1 MWVEEESFVGLDR
14 RKRRGFR
21 FPDRRRAL
29 RLRNAPSLD
38 TLIRQV
44 RVGAFNLHTPEA
56 LKLMQL
62 RLAGA
67 ADLAQLRG
75 KPQLAAALAAIATD
89 LVAAPPLSAAE
100 ADGFEQRILDACRRM
115 G

>member
-1 MWVEEESFVGLDR
+1 MWIEEENFVGLDR
-14 RKRRGFR
+14 RERRGFR
-21 FPDRRRAL
+21 FPDRRRAV

-44 RVGAFNLHTPEA
+44 RVGAFNLHTPEV
-56 LKLMQL
+56 LKPMQL

-67 ADLAQLRG
+67 AELAQLRG
-75 KPQLAAALAAIATD
+75 KPELAGAFAAVAAD
-89 LVAAPPLSAAE
+89 LVAAPPSTSAE
-100 ADGFEQRILDACRRM
+100 SDVFEQRILEICRRA